1 MMGSSKY
8 HFRNKNFCYEQII
21 NHFTLTGKNIFK
33 TGSIYSVTK
42 TTSKQ
47 NIMGGIP
54 ARRKDTIFWRQEL
67 CRSNLSIGS
76 WLSNVS
82 LRSLRTIVF
91 HDHLFMFAEAI
102 KWWKPNLIAPSKEFQ
117 YNLSCLQTL
126 AIFWLDMQWGG
137 ELKQDKSALLV
148 VLIAITQQSARS
160 SCQFFFI
167 FLFVFVLL
175 KSVIQCWSYHS
186 YIFARLAEDLALN

>member
-1 MMGSSKY
+1 MMVSPKY
-8 HFRNKNFCYEQII
+8 RFDIQAPKIRIFCYGQII
-21 NHFTLTGKNIFK
+21 NHFTLTGKDIVK

-42 TTSKQ
+42 TASKQ

-54 ARRKDTIFWRQEL
+54 ARPKDTIFWRQEL
-67 CRSNLSIGS
+67 CRSNLSMEIGS
-76 WLSNVS
+76 WASNMS
-82 LRSLRTIVF
+82 LRSPRTIVF
-91 HDHLFMFAEAI
+91 HDHLFMFAEVI
-102 KWWKPNLIAPSKEFQ
+102 KWWKPNSIAPSKEFQ

-160 SCQFFFI
+160 SC
-167 FLFVFVLL
+167 
-175 KSVIQCWSYHS
+175 
-186 YIFARLAEDLALN
+186 

>member
-8 HFRNKNFCYEQII
+8 HFNIQAPPPHKNFCYEQII
-21 NHFTLTGKNIFK
+21 NHFTLTGKTIAK

-42 TTSKQ
+42 TASKQ

-54 ARRKDTIFWRQEL
+54 ARHKDTISWRQEL
-67 CRSNLSIGS
+67 RRSNLSIETGS
-76 WLSNVS
+76 WASNMS

-117 YNLSCLQTL
+117 YNLPCLQ
-126 AIFWLDMQWGG
+126 
-137 ELKQDKSALLV
+137 
-148 VLIAITQQSARS
+148 
-160 SCQFFFI
+160 CP
-167 FLFVFVLL
+167 FLG
-175 KSVIQCWSYHS
+175 SVWNKVAS
-186 YIFARLAEDLALN
+186 

>member
-1 MMGSSKY
+1 MVSPKY
-8 HFRNKNFCYEQII
+8 RFNIQAPKIRIFCYGQII
-21 NHFTLTGKNIFK
+21 NHFTLTGKDIVK

-42 TTSKQ
+42 TASKQ

-54 ARRKDTIFWRQEL
+54 ARHKDTISWRQEL
-67 CRSNLSIGS
+67 RQSNLSIETGS
-76 WLSNVS
+76 WASNMS

-160 SCQFFFI
+160 SCQFFF
-167 FLFVFVLL
+167 F
-175 KSVIQCWSYHS
+175 
-186 YIFARLAEDLALN
+186 